1 VVMATLAIIAVTVVG
16 GGLGALGLYR
26 VLRRGEGEE
35 GNQDSDTAP
44 AGDGSSSCPSGG
56 DSIPQAGEDGGTTE
70 PRVPHD
76 EAIVTSSKNSVKVA
90 SGKLQSPR
98 SPILAER
105 SGTPTSA
112 GEATATKAITTVEP
126 GRQVVSAS
134 DSTGSCAGAD
144 SRVEGVELQEAST
157 TRETKRDGLAGQHTP
172 LALVSEDTK
181 DTER

>member
-1 VVMATLAIIAVTVVG
+1 MATLAIIAVTVVG

-26 VLRRGEGEE
+26 VLRRGEGEA

-44 AGDGSSSCPSGG
+44 AGDGSSSYPSG
-56 DSIPQAGEDGGTTE
+56 DPIPQAGEDEGTTE

-76 EAIVTSSKNSVKVA
+76 EATVTSSKNSVKVA
-90 SGKLQSPR
+90 SGKLQSPT
-98 SPILAER
+98 SSTLAER
-105 SGTPTSA
+105 SGTPSSA
-112 GEATATKAITTVEP
+112 GEATATKAKTTVEP

-144 SRVEGVELQEAST
+144 SRVEGVEMQEAST
-157 TRETKRDGLAGQHTP
+157 TRDTKRDSQHAP
-172 LALVSEDTK
+172 LALVSEDAK